1 MTKLILSESVII
13 WYEKNS
19 RKLPWRPSKGK
30 KPNPFHVLLSEF
42 MLQQTVVKTV
52 IPYFNKFI
60 LKYPNI
66 QKLAQASLEDVMLE
80 WSGLGYYRRARNLHE
95 TSKIIFNRFAGKIP
109 QDYKTLISMPGIG
122 EYTASAI
129 LAISF
134 DQNTNVI
141 DGNIER
147 VMCRINRIKK
157 RVDLAKKE
165 IKLISSKYIPDKN
178 NSLYVQGLMDI
189 GATIC
194 TPKKTFCS
202 KCPVNIH
209 CKVAFKKI
217 SVLLPIKRDRLAK
230 PIRKGTFF
238 CYIKE
243 RKKVLFFKNKDTG
256 LFSNMNVLPSK
267 GFEGKS
273 FSLKQLNLKVI
284 SKKRVVPIIV
294 HHKFTHFDLEGKIV
308 IYELKDID
316 ISKPYELIDFSDL
329 EKKPVPNLFKKIINC
344 IKDELNINV

>member
-52 IPYFNKFI
+52 IPYFKKFI

-316 ISKPYELIDFSDL
+316 IRKPYELIDFSDL
-329 EKKPVPNLFKKIINC
+329 EKKPVPNLFKKIIKC
-344 IKDELNINV
+344 IKDDLNINV